1 MIYYI
6 IGLAVVCVLLGY
18 IALNLL
24 KKNEK
29 QEDILATYLTYLQNL
44 SKVIEIADK
53 RLSDVDTKG
62 AFESDDEIGFFFKE
76 IKQVQEILN
85 DFQLKETK

>member
-6 IGLAVVCVLLGY
+6 IGLAIACTLLGY

-44 SKVIEIADK
+44 SKVIEISDK
-53 RLSDVDTKG
+53 RLKDVDTKG
-62 AFESDDEIGFFFKE
+62 AFESDDEIGFFFEE

-85 DFQLKETK
+85 DFQLKEIQ